1 MPAWRRCDLLYAVLL
16 SRTEHSPL
24 WTLGFYGCHGVVV
37 FRIADEIVAGAVGVG
52 KHAQTGT
59 CTFWYFG
66 LLETGGDPPFHMA
79 LRIGGAG
86 DDEGFQTLLSGNAVN
101 KRIASE
107 TRCSGFQAGTR
118 MAERV
123 HEVLPSNA
131 CLGEKQRNHHE
142 LAHVD

>member
-1 MPAWRRCDLLYAVLL
+1 MYQSTYNLHLHY
-16 SRTEHSPL
+16 
-24 WTLGFYGCHGVVV
+24 
-37 FRIADEIVAGAVGVG
+37 
-52 KHAQTGT
+52 
-59 CTFWYFG
+59 

-131 CLGEKQRNHHE
+131 CLCGYIKKTDIVIEWRM
-142 LAHVD
+142 